1 MSEQDIWRIATK
13 VLAFTAVIVGM
24 IQRTQYR
31 FLDVLFEVFVFHVPT
46 IVSLI
51 IYSKYTKS

>member
-1 MSEQDIWRIATK
+1 MSEQDIWRTATK
-13 VLAFTAVIVGM
+13 VLALTAALVGM

-31 FLDVLFEVFVFHVPT
+31 FLDVIFEVFVFHVPT

-51 IYSKYTKS
+51 IYSKYSKS